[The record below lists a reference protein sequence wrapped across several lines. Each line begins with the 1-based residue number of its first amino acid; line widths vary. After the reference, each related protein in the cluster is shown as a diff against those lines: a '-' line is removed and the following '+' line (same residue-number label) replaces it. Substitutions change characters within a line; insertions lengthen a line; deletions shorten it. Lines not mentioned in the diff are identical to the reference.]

1 MAEVRRVKL
10 SPREKQLIK
19 FAADGLTDTAI
30 ANRLE
35 ISEATVSTYWRR
47 IRAKVGPYSRTEL
60 VASLLK
66 NESERIIGA
75 LLAEQKKLMA
85 ELSKMPERD
94 PANFY
99 RQIVQ
104 DAADAILLVDPSGRI
119 EMINAAGADLFG
131 YTQAELQGK
140 HISVLVPERL
150 RGVHSTHVSKY
161 VTDPDKRKM
170 GDHLNTPALHRSGEE
185 FMIAANLSAVSKG
198 KDRAFM
204 CMIRKT

>member
-85 ELSKMPERD
+85 ELSKVPERD

-99 RQIVQ
+99 RQLVQ
-104 DAADAILLVDPSGRI
+104 DAADAIVVVDPSGRI
-119 EMINAAGADLFG
+119 EMINAAAADLFG
-131 YTQAELQGK
+131 YQQPELQGK

-150 RGVHSTHVSKY
+150 RSVHSNHVSKY
-161 VTDPDKRKM
+161 VTDPSKRKM
-170 GDHLNTPALHRSGEE
+170 GDHINTPAVHRNGKE
-185 FMIAANLSAVSKG
+185 FLIAANLSAVSNG
-198 KDRAFM
+198 KDRAYM
-204 CMIRKT
+204 CMIRQI

>member
-47 IRAKVGPYSRTEL
+47 IRGKVGPYSRTEL
-60 VASLLK
+60 VASLFK
-66 NESERIIGA
+66 NESERVITA

-85 ELSKMPERD
+85 ELSKVPERD
-94 PANFY
+94 PSNFY
-99 RQIVQ
+99 RQLVQ
-104 DAADAILLVDPSGRI
+104 DAADAIVVVDPSGRI
-119 EMINAAGADLFG
+119 SMINGSAAELFG
-131 YTQAELQGK
+131 YQQSELQGK

-150 RGVHSTHVSKY
+150 RSVHSSHVSKY
-161 VTDPDKRKM
+161 VADPSKRKM
-170 GDHLNTPALHRSGEE
+170 GDHINTPAIHRGGEE
-185 FMIAANLSAVSKG
+185 FMIAANLSAVGTG

-204 CMIRKT
+204 CLIRRV